1 MNSDDEKY
9 SDVEDNESIDSEPQ
23 PKKVFNKSS
32 KNNDSD
38 VEDNDDVIDKYE
50 HDGVIVNDNNSDD
63 EEVDDDDDD
72 DDEQEDENISSN
84 GIAKLKGNN
93 KQLGNSSNINDINK
107 NVILDDNNLNE
118 EDYNNDYDNDDDD
131 DDDDDD
137 DNDYLNLLEDNIS
150 NNYIKNHHP
159 ECLSHNFNEV
169 EKMCSIVRDKHGNII
184 DPLHKTTPI
193 LTKYERTRIIGQ
205 RCKQLNDGSK
215 PFISLPYDIVD
226 MHIIAELE
234 LEQKKIPFIIK
245 RPIPNGG
252 FEYWRL
258 NDLEILSF

>member
-38 VEDNDDVIDKYE
+38 VEDNDDVVDKYE
-50 HDGVIVNDNNSDD
+50 DDDVIVNDNNSDD

-72 DDEQEDENISSN
+72 DDDEQQDENISSN

-93 KQLGNSSNINDINK
+93 KQLGNTSNLTDINK
-107 NVILDDNNLNE
+107 NVIIDDNNLNDQ
-118 EDYNNDYDNDDDD
+118 DYNDDD

-137 DNDYLNLLEDNIS
+137 DNDYLNLLEDNINS
-150 NNYIKNHHP
+150 NYIEKHHP

-169 EKMCSIVRDKHGNII
+169 EHMCSIVRDKDGNII

-193 LTKYERTRIIGQ
+193 LTKYERTRILGQ

-226 MHIIAELE
+226 MHIIAEME
-234 LEQKKIPFIIK
+234 LEQKKIPFIVK